1 MYSYQ
6 GGNIE
11 DIVIHIFKQ
20 SCDVNQVIQ
29 ALSNLTWGIQENLQ
43 LNQYFNLHIMYI
55 QNGEIQYQIIDN
67 SYDTTKVT
75 YARKPI
81 VNQSG
86 ISMSF
91 IKGDIG
97 LDHYMERNVSAM
109 KKAVSEIIISDE
121 YPSVGGLIQCYVL
134 KSDGSIIDFSE

>member
-1 MYSYQ
+1 MENVIKAQ
-6 GGNIE
+6 IRKEIE
-11 DIVIHIFKQ
+11 D
-20 SCDVNQVIQ
+20 
-29 ALSNLTWGIQENLQ
+29 T
-43 LNQYFNLHIMYI
+43 
-55 QNGEIQYQIIDN
+55 
-67 SYDTTKVT
+67 
-75 YARKPI
+75 R
-81 VNQSG
+81 